1 MNGLVFLSFPR
12 CGCSPVY
19 RSREMA
25 ARALVPFVMM
35 DEIPDTIRTL
45 LAKLPDYTD
54 QCFRQN
60 HIHGTLLQV
69 SIVTLSDFCQT
80 QTLLA
85 GEDLLYKLFTLSVE
99 LFSTAER
106 TSIS

>member
-1 MNGLVFLSFPR
+1 
-12 CGCSPVY
+12 
-19 RSREMA
+19 MA

-45 LAKLPDYTD
+45 LAKLPDCTD